1 MSTRRPRIAAAA
13 AAVVAVSIASAPARG
28 QDGTEI
34 QKCDK
39 PVGTIAVNEPQN
51 DVMMALRRYNLQSPT
66 QLIRMMIQQSNCFQV
81 VERGVAMQN
90 IMQERSLSQSG
101 ELQQGQN
108 MGKGQMRTA
117 DYVMTASVLFSENNA
132 GGVGGALGGL
142 GRRVGGIAAVAGGL
156 KFKEAQTTMTIA
168 DARSTVQVAAA
179 QGQAKKKDF
188 ALGAFGWLGGVAGA
202 AGGYTNTNEGKV
214 IAASFV
220 DNYNQIVASVKSN
233 PDMQRAA
240 AGDAS
245 AKGDGVQA
253 AMSFNNGDVLAPK
266 IDNVKLLATASATAK
281 VMATLKKTDE
291 VVFMGQEQG
300 GYLKVQGGAGEG
312 WVSKVLLV
320 KR

>member
-1 MSTRRPRIAAAA
+1 MSTRRPRFAAAA
-13 AAVVAVSIASAPARG
+13 AAALAALPIVPAQG

-90 IMQERSLSQSG
+90 IMQERALSQSG
-101 ELQQGQN
+101 ELQQGEN
-108 MGKGQMRTA
+108 MGKGQIRTA
-117 DYVMTASVLFSENNA
+117 DYVMTASVRFSENNA

-142 GRRVGGIAAVAGGL
+142 GRRVGGIAAVAGRL
-156 KFKEAQTTMTIA
+156 KFKEAQTTMTVA

-220 DNYNQIVASVKSN
+220 DNYNQIVASVKAN
-233 PDMQRAA
+233 PDLQKAA

-245 AKGDGVQA
+245 GTGA
-253 AMSFNNGDVLAPK
+253 AVKSGMSFNNGDVLAPK
-266 IDNVKLLATASATAK
+266 IDNVKLLASASASARAL
-281 VMATLKKTDE
+281 ATLKKTDE
-291 VVFMGQEQG
+291 VVFMGEEKDG
-300 GYLKVQGGAGEG
+300 FLKVQGGAGEG
-312 WVSKVLLV
+312 WVSRALFV